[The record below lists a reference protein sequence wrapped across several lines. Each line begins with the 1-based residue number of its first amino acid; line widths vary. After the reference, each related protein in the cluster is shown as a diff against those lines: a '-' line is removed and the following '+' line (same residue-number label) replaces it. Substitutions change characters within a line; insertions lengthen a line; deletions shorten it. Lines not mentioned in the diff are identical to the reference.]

1 MNVDRVT
8 KYDPLKVGATDILE
22 NKIHYT
28 ESSSRSSFPVV
39 AKCINQLFM
48 FFFLS
53 PLVMINGMMQ
63 LFRVKK
69 RI

>member
-48 FFFLS
+48 FFF
-53 PLVMINGMMQ
+53 
-63 LFRVKK
+63 
-69 RI
+69 

>member
-8 KYDPLKVGATDILE
+8 KYDPLKVGATDKLE

-48 FFFLS
+48 FFFES
-53 PLVMINGMMQ
+53 VSDD
-63 LFRVKK
+63 
-69 RI
+69 

>member
-1 MNVDRVT
+1 MSSFVIINIFLSRKLKMNVDRVT

-48 FFFLS
+48 FFF
-53 PLVMINGMMQ
+53 
-63 LFRVKK
+63 
-69 RI
+69 